1 VNTQGGVPPY
11 SYSIDSQNYQ
21 SSNIFL
27 NLCPTTYGL
36 IVKDSLGTILTQSV
50 TLTYNSTFTTY
61 TVSLVVDGVTNLNQN
76 TRKIDWHLEVV
87 PPLPVGPSIEFTYV
101 VNSVQQK
108 QGPFNASPNT
118 TMSITS
124 ASNVFLNQT
133 PLILAVNSNSTQTLP
148 NVCSPS
154 TLTME
159 QTSISQTQIVSI
171 SANDTFSGNSIS
183 FIDVF
188 NPTTQDNCVSTGQ
201 QDIGILL
208 QNVTLKGGVCANAEY
223 IQEPLSLSHVVVGVL
238 GSPLCLAYTCT
249 PSTPYGMSIEWED
262 CNGNFITQTFFG
274 SITVC
279 ARENTLNITN
289 GSGII
294 QNIGNCS

>member
-1 VNTQGGVPPY
+1 M
-11 SYSIDSQNYQ
+11 
-21 SSNIFL
+21 

-50 TLTYNSTFTTY
+50 TITYNSTFTTY
-61 TVSLVVDGVTNLNQN
+61 TLSLVVDGVTNLNQN
-76 TRKIDWHLEVV
+76 TRRIDWHLEVV
-87 PPLPVGPSIEFTYV
+87 PPLPAGPAIEFTYL
-101 VNSVQQK
+101 VNSIQQK

-118 TMSITS
+118 TMTI
-124 ASNVFLNQT
+124 SNSNNVVLNQN
-133 PLILAVNSNSTQTLP
+133 PQILTVNSNSVQNLP

-159 QTSISQTQIVSI
+159 QTSISQSRVVSI
-171 SANDTFSGNSIS
+171 SANDSFSGNSLS

-201 QDIGILL
+201 QNIGISL
-208 QNVTLKGGVCANAEY
+208 QNVTLKGGVCAEAKY
-223 IQEPLSLSHVVVGVL
+223 IQEPIGFQHIVVGVL
-238 GSPLCLAYTCT
+238 GSPLCLSYTCT
-249 PSTPYGMSIEWED
+249 PTTPYGLTIEWED
-262 CNGNFITQTFFG
+262 CNGNYITQTFFG
-274 SITVC
+274 GTTIC

-289 GSGII
+289 GTGII